1 MSKRL
6 IFVIVLLAALFIA
19 IELFLPI
26 IMSDIVNQRLIS
38 LTGSDHTSTKLAAR
52 PAVLMLGGKFDSMQI
67 KAEHAKIDKITFSEM
82 NIALTNAQIDMGRLF
97 SDRAVALKSADEIN
111 ITAVVGQDE
120 LAQYL
125 NQAVKGVK
133 NAAVVITS
141 EKIKASSTFAIGG
154 FANVA
159 VSLEG
164 RIVSDG
170 QKVKFITDRFLIN
183 NALTGNIGGALLTEI
198 PILDVNKL
206 PFHVKVRDIVMEN
219 GKVTLYLDN
228 HPQ

>member
-1 MSKRL
+1 MGKRP
-6 IFVIVLLAALFIA
+6 IFVILLLVVLVIA
-19 IELFLPI
+19 SELFLPMV
-26 IMSDIVNQRLIS
+26 MSSIVNQGLIN
-38 LTGSDHTSTKLAAR
+38 LTGSSQTSTKLTAR
-52 PAVLMLGGKFDSMQI
+52 PAIGMLGGKFDTMQV

-82 NIALTNAQIDMGRLF
+82 NIALTNAQVDMGKLF
-97 SDRAVALKSADEIN
+97 SDRVVALKSVEDVN
-111 ITAVVGQDE
+111 ITAVMGQDE

-125 NQAVKGVK
+125 NQSVKGVK
-133 NAAVVITS
+133 NAVVAITP

-170 QKVKFITDRFLIN
+170 QKIKFITDRVLIN
-183 NALTGNIGGALLTEI
+183 NAFTGSIGGALLTEI
-198 PILDVNKL
+198 PLLDVTKL
-206 PFHVKVRDIVMEN
+206 PFHVNVRDIVMEN

-228 HPQ
+228 RPQ